1 MGYTYRSSP
10 RGMEDMTSQEAG
22 MSKRITGY
30 RELRKAIPDLVSGR
44 MEPED
49 WLDTGCGMG
58 GSIRSSVERFQSTRF
73 YLADPSEENLAQARR
88 TLDGR
93 IERTFNAPTHDL
105 DLPDESFDVITAIL
119 SHHYYSDRGQKMA
132 ATRNCL
138 RMLKKGGYYIVVEH
152 VRHDGSQEKA
162 DAEWREY
169 MMSSGLREESIEE
182 MFERRG
188 KVYFPY
194 TEEEYGE
201 FLAESGFVDVE
212 VFWRTCSD
220 VGFITRRPM

>member
-1 MGYTYRSSP
+1 
-10 RGMEDMTSQEAG
+10 
-22 MSKRITGY
+22 
-30 RELRKAIPDLVSGR
+30 
-44 MEPED
+44 
-49 WLDTGCGMG
+49 
-58 GSIRSSVERFQSTRF
+58 
-73 YLADPSEENLAQARR
+73 
-88 TLDGR
+88 
-93 IERTFNAPTHDL
+93 
-105 DLPDESFDVITAIL
+105 
-119 SHHYYSDRGQKMA
+119 MA